1 MRISLVHGAFDAISA
16 ARHPGFGCCLPPGAH
31 RGVPRDEGERER
43 DSRETLDEPHHGY
56 RMLDWRG
63 GVNERASEIGTAI

>member
-31 RGVPRDEGERER
+31 RGVPRHEGERER
-43 DSRETLDEPHHGY
+43 DSRETLDEPHNGY
-56 RMLDWRG
+56 RMLDRMG
-63 GVNERASEIGTAI
+63 PVKRMST